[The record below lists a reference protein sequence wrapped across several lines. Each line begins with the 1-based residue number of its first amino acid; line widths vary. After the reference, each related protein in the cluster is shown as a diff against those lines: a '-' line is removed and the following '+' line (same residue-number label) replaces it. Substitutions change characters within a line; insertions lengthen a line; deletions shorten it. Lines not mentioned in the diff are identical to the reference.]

1 MTNMAARRKRAP
13 GAGRKPKGEFT
24 GKSATITTRIR
35 PDTRDA
41 LEKVAR
47 ANRRSL
53 SQEVEFRLRAGLLS
67 TDAQRRNQALTHSI
81 ARMAEAIE
89 KGTGQS
95 WLEDFFT
102 SLALRSAIEAFI
114 FHFAPI
120 STDATA
126 AVPSN
131 IEEEAAKIL
140 PTFAKEFRTPAGFG
154 YMNAQFVIKEIESAA
169 QPSGAPHTEWD
180 VPVFFGAHETVLA
193 DIGRDLG
200 VGAKKNREK

>member
-1 MTNMAARRKRAP
+1 M
-13 GAGRKPKGEFT
+13 
-24 GKSATITTRIR
+24 
-35 PDTRDA
+35 
-41 LEKVAR
+41 
-47 ANRRSL
+47 
-53 SQEVEFRLRAGLLS
+53 
-67 TDAQRRNQALTHSI
+67 
-81 ARMAEAIE
+81 
-89 KGTGQS
+89 
-95 WLEDFFT
+95 
-102 SLALRSAIEAFI
+102 RSAIEAFI

-126 AVPSN
+126 AVPSK
-131 IEEEAAKIL
+131 IEEEAAKML

>member
-1 MTNMAARRKRAP
+1 MNLLQLTTLLSMLRADAHTNLQTNKVTKMAARRKRAP

-81 ARMAEAIE
+81 ARMAEA
-89 KGTGQS
+89 
-95 WLEDFFT
+95 
-102 SLALRSAIEAFI
+102 
-114 FHFAPI
+114 
-120 STDATA
+120 
-126 AVPSN
+126 
-131 IEEEAAKIL
+131 
-140 PTFAKEFRTPAGFG
+140 
-154 YMNAQFVIKEIESAA
+154 
-169 QPSGAPHTEWD
+169 
-180 VPVFFGAHETVLA
+180 
-193 DIGRDLG
+193 
-200 VGAKKNREK
+200 